1 LATERWVAARGFEGR
16 YEVSDLGRVRS
27 VPRQVVNGGRIKLE
41 PGALLKPYWH
51 RRHLKV
57 TLYGDNRS
65 ERQVFVHILVLE
77 SFVGPK
83 PKGRLG
89 CHKDDNPR
97 NNCLSNLRWDT
108 PAANCRDAVRNGI
121 HPETKRTT
129 CDYGHPLDG
138 RTGKGE
144 RYCKTCN
151 RHKQRKSKA
160 LRTLASRQSPG
171 SGITLPG
178 KQQLK
183 EKK

>member
-1 LATERWVAARGFEGR
+1 MSERWVPAKGFEGR

-27 VPRQVVNGGRIKLE
+27 VPRQVVNGGRVKME

-51 RRHLKV
+51 RKHLKV
-57 TLYGDNRS
+57 TLYGDNKR

-89 CHKDDNPR
+89 CHRDDDPR
-97 NNCLSNLRWDT
+97 NNSIANLRWDT

-138 RTGKGE
+138 RTHKGE

-151 RHKQRKSKA
+151 RHKQRRGKA
-160 LRTLASRQSPG
+160 LRQLTSRQSPG
-171 SGITLPG
+171 SGVVITQRKG
-178 KQQLK
+178 NK
-183 EKK
+183 